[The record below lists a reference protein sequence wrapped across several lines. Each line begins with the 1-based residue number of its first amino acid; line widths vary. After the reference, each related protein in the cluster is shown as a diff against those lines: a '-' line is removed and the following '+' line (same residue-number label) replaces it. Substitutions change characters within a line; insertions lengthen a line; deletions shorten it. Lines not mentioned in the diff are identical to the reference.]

1 MTKKE
6 KINRNIGLCFDFL
19 RQVVKN
25 PKILDGIPNG
35 SELEFVD
42 KDFPKLIIKDGDG
55 RKRKK
60 TKKYLRVKTEME
72 LIK

>member
-1 MTKKE
+1 MTSKE

-25 PKILDGIPNG
+25 PKILDSIPNG

-42 KDFPKLIIKDGDG
+42 KDFPMIIRTGVR
-55 RKRKK
+55 RKNAKR
-60 TKKYLRVKTEME
+60 KYLRVKTQIEV
-72 LIK
+72 IK

>member
-6 KINRNIGLCFDFL
+6 RINRHIGLCFDFL

-25 PKILDGIPNG
+25 PKILDSIPNG

-42 KDFPKLIIKDGDG
+42 KDFPTIIRQGV
-55 RKRKK
+55 KRKK
-60 TKKYLRVKTEME
+60 SRRKYLRVKTQME
-72 LIK
+72 VIK